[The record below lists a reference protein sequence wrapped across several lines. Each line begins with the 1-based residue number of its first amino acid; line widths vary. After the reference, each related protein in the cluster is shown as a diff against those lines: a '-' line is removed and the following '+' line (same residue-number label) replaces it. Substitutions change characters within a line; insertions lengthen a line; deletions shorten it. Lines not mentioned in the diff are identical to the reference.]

1 MRYLIILTAI
11 ALCSFKSG
19 ENQLKEIRSVFDRLN
34 TLPSSSKESCYMHY
48 TVISVA
54 NNKEMSNKPLVSKAD
69 FEVFASE
76 KQNRIYNRE
85 IIVLKDQSNTFTILP
100 SRKTIY
106 ISDAVVGKKNETLY
120 DKLKVIQDSV
130 FANAEKIETEI
141 VKDKAYNKIISITL
155 NKRLSSYLEI
165 KKISYYI
172 QSEEKLLNR
181 VFVEYIENKP
191 YVSVDYIFNKT
202 DFACKKEDMSESVKK
217 LVFVKNNKLIE
228 AYRGFKV
235 IDSRKK

>member
-1 MRYLIILTAI
+1 MRYLVIIIAI
-11 ALCSFKSG
+11 GLCSFKAG

-34 TLPSSSKESCYMHY
+34 TLPSSENESCYMQY

-54 NNKEMSNKPLVSKAD
+54 NNKTMDNKPLISKAD
-69 FEVFASE
+69 FEVYASE

-120 DKLKVIQDSV
+120 DKLKVIQDTV
-130 FANAEKIETEI
+130 FANAEKIESEKVI
-141 VKDKAYNKIISITL
+141 DKEYNKVISISL
-155 NKRLSSYLEI
+155 NKRLSNYLEI

-172 QSEEKLLNR
+172 QSETKTLKR

-191 YVSVDYIFNKT
+191 YVSVDYLFTKT
-202 DFACKKEDMSESVKK
+202 DFACKKEDMSKSVKK
-217 LVFVKNNKLIE
+217 LVYEKSNKLIN

-235 IDSRKK
+235 VDNRKK